1 MDLATEI
8 AKYQALLRFAVDN
21 NDDVQ
26 RELQYQAGVLRSLG
40 VDDGAMNNLI
50 HDRYSR
56 ENISRTRTEV
66 VLASVRQ
73 AAGIVGPNS
82 RGNWPSRASAPTIA
96 EQTAEYMR
104 RTGRGTR
111 HRLESSPSLAG
122 ARVDPAVPTIPPTAR
137 LNAFTGDNIGDGLR
151 RQRSQPERVEFE
163 NTLSVP
169 YGLHPDNTPVR
180 AQEAVSGIAYTCL
193 GCKGP
198 LTLKS
203 GPQRTKHFAHKV
215 ATTCD
220 GESALHKTAKALV
233 AKVMSENAAATT
245 RVRLRCTCSACR
257 REFDKVLGAD
267 AFNGAVVEAKVEG
280 FRCDVVGLRDNQPV
294 LAVEIFNTHAVD
306 AHKEESLSISWVEL
320 VAAEVIEDPYYWR
333 SVNGKLKP
341 TVCNNCRASDRALKR
356 VATRWLISLPEA
368 PYVAATAPCW
378 SCKEE
383 IIWYWWPGVPFATE
397 HPPQPAPPNV
407 QFRYSKM
414 YGASYWMNVCPGCRA
429 PQGDNFV
436 FLAEDSPFSRLPMH
450 GEEEMRD
457 ERVRVQTEG
466 AVALFKA
473 VLKKNF

>member
-1 MDLATEI
+1 MDLTTEI

-21 NDDVQ
+21 HDDVQ
-26 RELQYQAGVLRSLG
+26 RELQYQNGVLRSLG
-40 VDDGAMNNLI
+40 VDDGTLNNLI

-56 ENISRTRTEV
+56 ENISRARTEV

-73 AAGIVGPNS
+73 AAGIVGPNF
-82 RGNWPSRASAPTIA
+82 RGNWPPRASAPTVA

-104 RTGRGTR
+104 KTGRGTR
-111 HRLESSPSLAG
+111 LRPGRSPSLAES
-122 ARVDPAVPTIPPTAR
+122 RVDLAIPTIPPPER
-137 LNAFTGDNIGDGLR
+137 LNAFTRNNIGDGLR
-151 RQRSQPERVEFE
+151 RQNNQSERVEFE
-163 NTLSVP
+163 NTLTVP
-169 YGLHPDNTPVR
+169 YGLAPDNAPIR
-180 AQEAVSGIAYTCL
+180 AKDAVSGIAYTCL
-193 GCKGP
+193 GCGGP

-220 GESALHKTAKALV
+220 GESVLHITAKVLV
-233 AKVMSENAAATT
+233 AKVMSENAGATT

-280 FRCDVVGLRDNQPV
+280 YRCDVVGLRDNQPV

-306 AHKEESLSISWVEL
+306 AHKAEALAISWVEL

-341 TVCNNCRASDRALKR
+341 TVCSNCRAADLALKK
-356 VATRWLISLPEA
+356 VATRWAISLPGE

-378 SCKEE
+378 GCKEE
-383 IIWYWWPGVPFATE
+383 IIWYWWLGVPFATE
-397 HPPQPAPPNV
+397 HPPQPTPPSV
-407 QFRYSKM
+407 QLRYSKM

-450 GEEEMRD
+450 GTDGIRD
-457 ERVRVQTEG
+457 EHVRVKTEG